1 MSRLTPLEIQRTSF
15 PHKLKGLDPEAVR
28 EFLGQIAEQIEE
40 EARTRG
46 ELRGQLARTQQQ
58 IEDLQARIETLT
70 EALPAAQRTAET
82 TLANAESQ
90 AQRIVAEAEALAARI
105 VEDAAR
111 RGENIELLISQLRGR
126 RRAARADLKRL
137 AELLEGAAR
146 DDEAAEAREAD
157 TPTVS
162 VLRRRPREA
171 KEER

>member
-28 EFLGQIAEQIEE
+28 EFLGQVAEQIEE

-46 ELRGQLARTQQQ
+46 ELRGQLARAQQQ
-58 IEDLQARIETLT
+58 IEEMRERIDTLT
-70 EALPAAQRTAET
+70 AALPAAQRTAEA
-82 TLANAESQ
+82 TLANAEAQ
-90 AQRIVAEAEALAARI
+90 AQRVVAEAEALGARI
-105 VEDAAR
+105 VDDAAR

-146 DDEAAEAREAD
+146 DDEAAEDREAE
-157 TPTVS
+157 TPTVA